1 MELPCTIKNG
11 VLALG
16 PQTKNT
22 LCFAKGSSAFLS
34 PVLGDLNNPEDYERF
49 EQSVK
54 YFLKKQPKVIA
65 YDLHPDYQSTKYAL
79 NLSPVACRLSPVQHH
94 HAHIASCMAQ
104 NNLKN
109 QRVIGAAFDGTG
121 LGEDNS
127 IWGAEFLAC
136 DYRTYQRVA
145 HLKEIPLLGG
155 ERAVIEPWRL
165 AVVWLYLAYKERFW
179 KLKVGFVRALD
190 KKKWQVL
197 KSMYLAGYNSPQ
209 ASSMGRLF
217 DAAASIIL
225 AKTNAAFEAEL
236 AIELE
241 KLADTCASP
250 IGAGYKFKLTFN
262 DRMHIIDPLPMF
274 RGIVTDLRAK
284 VPKEEIAYKFH
295 LTVAEMLKVTF
306 LVLRKKYRLNKVVL
320 GGGVFQNKLLLRLG
334 LDLLCREGFEVF
346 ISKNISCND
355 SGVSLGEAVIAGHLA
370 LSDRPVTQK
379 ADTRPSD

>member
-1 MELPCTIKNG
+1 MRKTDKVFASKIQLPFKLKKG

-22 LCFAKGSSAFLS
+22 LCFAKGSSAILS

-65 YDLHPDYQSTKYAL
+65 YDLHPEYQSTKYAL
-79 NLSPVACRLSPVQHH
+79 NLAPVAYRLAPVQHH

-104 NNLKN
+104 NSLKN
-109 QRVIGAAFDGTG
+109 QRVIGVAFDGTG

-127 IWGAEFLAC
+127 VWGAEFFVC
-136 DYRTYQRVA
+136 DYRTYRRVA

-165 AVVWLYLAYKERFW
+165 AVFWLYLAYKERLW
-179 KLKVGFVRALD
+179 KLKIDFVRALE

-197 KSMYLAGYNSPQ
+197 KNMYLAGYNSPR

-225 AKTNAAFEAEL
+225 AKSNAAFEAEL

-241 KLADTCASP
+241 KLGSTYAAP
-250 IGAGYKFKLTFN
+250 IGSGYKFNLTFN

-274 RGIVTDLRAK
+274 RGIVSDLRAK
-284 VPKEEIAYKFH
+284 VPQEEVSYKFH
-295 LTVAEMLKVTF
+295 LTVAKMLKETC

-346 ISKNISCND
+346 ISKNVACND
-355 SGVSLGEAVIAGHLA
+355 SGVSLGEAVIAGL
-370 LSDRPVTQK
+370 R
-379 ADTRPSD
+379 